1 MKELN
6 LVQMEE
12 INGGLTWGC
21 WLSIG
26 MMGVAIV
33 GAAAA
38 TGGVGAIIL
47 GQVGLYGSSASIV
60 AGCGG

>member
-1 MKELN
+1 MKQLN
-6 LVQMEE
+6 LSQMEQL
-12 INGGLTWGC
+12 NGGLSWGC

-38 TGGVGAIIL
+38 TGGIGALVL
-47 GQVGLYGSSASIV
+47 GQVGLYGGAASMVSSCA
-60 AGCGG
+60 